1 MVLRSKLNS
10 FEVEEWV
17 LTLTKLIGID
27 PRGRIITTPSSK
39 RIALMP
45 PQPPQ

>member
-27 PRGRIITTPSSK
+27 PRGRIITILGVQ
-39 RIALMP
+39 RGLH
-45 PQPPQ
+45 